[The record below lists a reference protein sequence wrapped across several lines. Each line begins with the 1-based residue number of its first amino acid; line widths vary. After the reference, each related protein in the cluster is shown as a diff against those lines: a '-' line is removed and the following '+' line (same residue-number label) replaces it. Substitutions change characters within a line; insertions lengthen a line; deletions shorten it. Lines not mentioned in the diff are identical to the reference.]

1 MERSVEILAQELL
14 QLEKRAADLKGDID
28 LADFLHQCER
38 LRRELKNYSQAE
50 AVAGVL
56 NKLENLI
63 TETLEK
69 L

>member
-1 MERSVEILAQELL
+1 MERSAEILTQELTRL
-14 QLEKRAADLKGDID
+14 QKRAVDLKGDID

-38 LRRELKNYSQAE
+38 LRRELKSYSQAE
-50 AVAGVL
+50 VVADVL
-56 NKLENLI
+56 EKLENLI